1 MSSRKISI
9 EGSLNRLQEITELLE
24 RGELSLE
31 ESLKLYEEG
40 VGLARSCQK
49 LLNDAEVKITEL
61 SVDLKMEEPDGSL

>member
-9 EGSLNRLQEITELLE
+9 ESSLNRLQEITELLE

-40 VGLARSCQK
+40 VGLARSCRK
-49 LLNDAEVKITEL
+49 LLNEAEIKITEL